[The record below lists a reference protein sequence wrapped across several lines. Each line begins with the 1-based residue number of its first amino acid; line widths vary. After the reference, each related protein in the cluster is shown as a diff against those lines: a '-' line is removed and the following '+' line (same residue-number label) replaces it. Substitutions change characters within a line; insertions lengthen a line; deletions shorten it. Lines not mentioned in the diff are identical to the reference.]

1 MLTKH
6 YNPISAQDYIP
17 RPLLRQIQLQRLQK
31 IVQHEYRNVEV
42 YRRRMDE
49 KGVKPSDIRSLEDI
63 AKLPFM
69 MKKDLRDTYPFGL
82 FALDMKQVVRLHA
95 SSGTT
100 GKPIVVGYTKE
111 DIDVWVSCMMRAL
124 AMGGVD
130 RGDIIQNSYGYGLF
144 TGGLGAHYGGEKVGA
159 TVLPSSTGNTQRQ
172 VELIQDLGVTA
183 IACTP
188 SYLIHL
194 NDVANSMGV
203 SIKNDTKLRKGL
215 LGAEPW
221 SESMR
226 KFIHDEMGIEAYDI
240 YGTSEQAGPM
250 FTECTERNGIHVAGD
265 IMLVEIVDPDSG
277 EPVENGDKGEMVV
290 TMLQKEAMPMIR
302 YRIRDI
308 SYLMEDECAC
318 GRTSPRIGR
327 ISGRSDDMLIVRGIN
342 VFPSQIEYT
351 LMRIPEVGQQYM
363 IYVSREGALDEMT
376 VQVEIRPEAFSDNM
390 AQMAQLRAKIEAE
403 LKKYLNIYAKV
414 ELKAPGELPR
424 FEGKAKRVVDT
435 RVI

>member
-1 MLTKH
+1 MYWNPRIECMPVEELKKLQYRELKQLV
-6 YNPISAQDYIP
+6 YNLYSFNRFYHD
-17 RPLLRQIQLQRLQK
+17 RM
-31 IVQHEYRNVEV
+31 VENKV
-42 YRRRMDE
+42 HPDDITCLA
-49 KGVKPSDIRSLEDI
+49 DIR
-63 AKLPFM
+63 KLPFM
-69 MKKDLRDTYPFGL
+69 YKQDLRDNYPDKMFTVP
-82 FALDMKQVVRLHA
+82 KNEIVRYHV

-100 GKPIVVGYTKE
+100 GKPTLVGYTQNDLDYWTE
-111 DIDVWVSCMMRAL
+111 AL
-124 AMGGVD
+124 ARSMTSVGIGP
-130 RGDIIQNSYGYGLF
+130 GDVLQVSYGYGLF

-194 NDVANSMGV
+194 NDVAKSMGV

-250 FTECTERNGIHVAGD
+250 FTECTERNGIHVCGD
-265 IMLVEIVDPDSG
+265 IMYVEIIDPDSG

-290 TMLQKEAMPMIR
+290 TMLKKEAMPMIR

-308 SYLMEDECAC
+308 SCLMEDECAC

-327 ISGRSDDMLIVRGIN
+327 ISGRTDDMLIVRGIN

-390 AQMAQLRAKIEAE
+390 ADMAKLRAKIEGE

>member
-144 TGGLGAHYGGEKVGA
+144 TGGLGAHYGVEALGA
-159 TVLPSSTGNTQRQ
+159 TVVPTSGGNTERQ
-172 VELIQDLGVTA
+172 VMLMRDFGVTG
-183 IACTP
+183 ICCTP
-188 SYLIHL
+188 TYFIHL
-194 NDVANSMGV
+194 CEKAGQMGV
-203 SIKNDTKLRKGL
+203 GSSDPRRLLR
-215 LGAEPW
+215 
-221 SESMR
+221 R
-226 KFIHDEMGIEAYDI
+226 
-240 YGTSEQAGPM
+240 
-250 FTECTERNGIHVAGD
+250 
-265 IMLVEIVDPDSG
+265 
-277 EPVENGDKGEMVV
+277 
-290 TMLQKEAMPMIR
+290 
-302 YRIRDI
+302 
-308 SYLMEDECAC
+308 
-318 GRTSPRIGR
+318 
-327 ISGRSDDMLIVRGIN
+327 
-342 VFPSQIEYT
+342 
-351 LMRIPEVGQQYM
+351 
-363 IYVSREGALDEMT
+363 GALD
-376 VQVEIRPEAFSDNM
+376 RGN
-390 AQMAQLRAKIEAE
+390 AQADRGSVRNRGVRYLRTFGDERTGGGSRVR
-403 LKKYLNIYAKV
+403 LSRRDSYFRRSFL
-414 ELKAPGELPR
+414 PGNH
-424 FEGKAKRVVDT
+424 
-435 RVI
+435 

>member
-1 MLTKH
+1 MPVEELKKLQYRELKQLV
-6 YNPISAQDYIP
+6 YNLYSFNRFYHD
-17 RPLLRQIQLQRLQK
+17 RMVEQK
-31 IVQHEYRNVEV
+31 VHPDDITCLA
-42 YRRRMDE
+42 
-49 KGVKPSDIRSLEDI
+49 DIR
-63 AKLPFM
+63 KLPFM
-69 MKKDLRDTYPFGL
+69 YKQDLRDNYPDKL
-82 FALDMKQVVRLHA
+82 FTVPQNEIVRYHV

-100 GKPIVVGYTKE
+100 GKPTLVGYTQHDLDYWTE
-111 DIDVWVSCMMRAL
+111 AL
-124 AMGGVD
+124 ARSFTSIGIGP
-130 RGDIIQNSYGYGLF
+130 GDVLQVSYGYGLF
-144 TGGLGAHYGGEKVGA
+144 TGGLGAHYGGEAVGA

-194 NDVANSMGV
+194 GEVAAEMGV
-203 SIKNDTKLRKGL
+203 NIKNDTKLRKAVI
-215 LGAEPW
+215 GAEPW

-226 KFIHDEMGIEAYDI
+226 VKIKEELGIDAYDI

-250 FTECTERNGIHVAGD
+250 FTECTEKNGLHVCGD
-265 IMLVEIVDPDSG
+265 IMYVEIIDPDSG
-277 EPVENGDKGEMVV
+277 EPLEEGEKGEMVV

-302 YRIRDI
+302 YRIKDVT
-308 SYLMEDECAC
+308 YLMEGECAC

-327 ISGRSDDMLIVRGIN
+327 ISGRTDDMLIVRGIN

-376 VQVEIRPEAFSDNM
+376 VQVEIRPEAFSDRVEDM
-390 AQMAQLRAKIEAE
+390 QRLRAKIEAE

>member
-1 MLTKH
+1 MYWNPRIECMPVEELKKLQYRELKQLV
-6 YNPISAQDYIP
+6 YNLYSFNRFYHD
-17 RPLLRQIQLQRLQK
+17 
-31 IVQHEYRNVEV
+31 
-42 YRRRMDE
+42 RMKENHVHPDDITCLA
-49 KGVKPSDIRSLEDI
+49 DIR
-63 AKLPFM
+63 KLPFM
-69 MKKDLRDTYPFGL
+69 YKQDLRDNYPDKL
-82 FALDMKQVVRLHA
+82 FTVPKNEIVRYHV

-100 GKPIVVGYTKE
+100 GKPTLVGYTQNDLNYWTE
-111 DIDVWVSCMMRAL
+111 AL
-124 AMGGVD
+124 ARSMTSVGIGP
-130 RGDIIQNSYGYGLF
+130 GDVLQVSYGYGLF

-194 NDVANSMGV
+194 NDVARSMGV

-265 IMLVEIVDPDSG
+265 IMLVEIIDPDSG

-308 SYLMEDECAC
+308 SCLMEDECAC

-327 ISGRSDDMLIVRGIN
+327 ISGRTDDMLIVRGIN

-390 AQMAQLRAKIEAE
+390 ADMAKLRAKIEAE

>member
-1 MLTKH
+1 MYWNPRIECMPKEELKKLQYRELKQLVYNLYSFNRFYHDRMVEEKVHPDDLTCL
-6 YNPISAQDYIP
+6 A
-17 RPLLRQIQLQRLQK
+17 
-31 IVQHEYRNVEV
+31 
-42 YRRRMDE
+42 
-49 KGVKPSDIRSLEDI
+49 DIR
-63 AKLPFM
+63 KLPFM
-69 MKKDLRDTYPFGL
+69 YKQDLRDNYPDKMFTVPQ
-82 FALDMKQVVRLHA
+82 KEIVRYHV

-100 GKPIVVGYTKE
+100 GKPTLVGYTQR
-111 DIDVWVSCMMRAL
+111 DIDYWTEAL
-124 AMGGVD
+124 ARSFTSIGIGP
-130 RGDIIQNSYGYGLF
+130 GDVLQVSYGYGLF
-144 TGGLGAHYGGEKVGA
+144 TGGLGAHYGGEAVGA

-194 NDVANSMGV
+194 GEVAAQMGV
-203 SIKNDTKLRKGL
+203 SIKNDTKLRKAA

-226 KFIHDEMGIEAYDI
+226 AKIREELGVEAYDL

-250 FTECTERNGIHVAGD
+250 FTECTERNGLHICGD
-265 IMLVEIVDPDSG
+265 IMYVEIIDPDSG
-277 EPVENGDKGEMVV
+277 EPLEEGEKGEMVV

-302 YRIRDI
+302 YRIRDVTC
-308 SYLMEDECAC
+308 LMEDECAC

-327 ISGRSDDMLIVRGIN
+327 ISGRTDDMLIVRGIN

-351 LMRIPEVGQQYM
+351 LMRIPEVGRQYM
-363 IYVSREGALDEMT
+363 IHVSREGALDEMT
-376 VQVEIRPEAFSDNM
+376 VQVEIRPEAFSDRVEDM
-390 AQMAQLRAKIEAE
+390 QALRMRIEAE
-403 LKKYLNIYAKV
+403 LKSSLNIYTKV